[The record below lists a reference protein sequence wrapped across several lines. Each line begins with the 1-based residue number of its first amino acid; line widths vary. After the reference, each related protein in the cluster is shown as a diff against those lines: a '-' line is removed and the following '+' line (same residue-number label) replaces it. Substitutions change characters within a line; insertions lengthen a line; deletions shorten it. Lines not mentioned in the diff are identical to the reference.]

1 MYGIYANI
9 GGIFMV
15 NVTIYNIHGSY
26 GCIYIYIFK
35 LSGMIVVSFNDLQWL
50 VSGNE
55 WLIIATF
62 GLRDYFDCHTRGD
75 FQERTMFH
83 V

>member
-1 MYGIYANI
+1 MDPMG
-9 GGIFMV
+9 
-15 NVTIYNIHGSY
+15 
-26 GCIYIYIFK
+26 IYIYK
-35 LSGMIVVSFNDLQWL
+35 LSGMIVVFLNDLQMVGFW
-50 VSGNE
+50 E

-62 GLRDYFDCHTRGD
+62 GLRDYFDCHTSFD